1 MNDVDRVEAEMQTLI
16 ERSELTESIRAAR
29 ASQASKRDASPTRS
43 RPSKSTGPR
52 ANGDVMDDYHPA
64 SREAPRPARR
74 IAMDVRRE
82 QERRLGGWGIR

>member
-16 ERSELTESIRAAR
+16 ERSELTESIQATR
-29 ASQASKRDASPTRS
+29 ASQASKRDASATPS
-43 RPSKSTGPR
+43 RPSKS
-52 ANGDVMDDYHPA
+52 NGDVMDDYHPA

-74 IAMDVRRE
+74 IAMDVRRK